1 MQNCENRIHEL
12 EARFRRSEMDRKA
25 WEALKSGRLG
35 VICVS
40 RQEIKEFITECTKK
54 GLKWLD
60 GTPVDQFATSYDV
73 VRFLYYPG
81 KGLYWSIETKSCGNA
96 DFFENIIYDKPHK
109 RKQAKKTEVEES
121 VPLMR
126 LERNGESGGSETDE

>member
-40 RQEIKEFITECTKK
+40 QQEIKEFIAECAKK

-60 GTPVDQFATSYDV
+60 GTPVDQFAASYDV

-96 DFFENIIYDKPHK
+96 DFFENIIYDEPHK
-109 RKQAKKTEVEES
+109 RKQEKKKEVESNGQRNE
-121 VPLMR
+121 
-126 LERNGESGGSETDE
+126 LE

>member
-1 MQNCENRIHEL
+1 MQNCENRIREL

-96 DFFENIIYDKPHK
+96 DFFENIIYDEPHK
-109 RKQAKKTEVEES
+109 RKQAKKKAVESNGQRNE
-121 VPLMR
+121 
-126 LERNGESGGSETDE
+126 LE

>member
-25 WEALKSGRLG
+25 WKALKSGRLG

-40 RQEIKEFITECTKK
+40 RQEIKEFIAECAKK

-60 GTPVDQFATSYDV
+60 GTPVDQFVPICDV
-73 VRFLYYPG
+73 VRFSCYPG
-81 KGLYWSIETKSCGNA
+81 KGLYWSIKTKSWGNA
-96 DFFENIIYDKPHK
+96 DFFENIIYDEPHK
-109 RKQAKKTEVEES
+109 LKQAKKKAVESNGQRNE
-121 VPLMR
+121 
-126 LERNGESGGSETDE
+126 LE